1 MAGVEYY
8 STMQNEENVPDHTIK
23 STVSRNFVF
32 TFFGLFAFTLGYHA
46 LFPTLPIYL
55 ANLGSNMR
63 EIGVLVGI
71 LGVSALFSRL
81 IAGGALRKYSEKSV
95 MMFGALLFALTF
107 LAFIVFRSFWPL
119 FAVSSGYFFSAN
131 AAMLIAG
138 RVLGGKIVDTYNK
151 EKIILAFP
159 FTAMVAMVILSF
171 SRTLPLVI
179 FVGMIWGAGS
189 AFFFPTAMASALEY
203 AGSSDGTAN
212 RIMFLCLALI
222 SLINLCYFQFYVRT
236 KSNMAPTV

>member
-1 MAGVEYY
+1 MAGVGYY

-81 IAGGALRKYSEKSV
+81 IAGGACGSTRKK
-95 MMFGALLFALTF
+95 A
-107 LAFIVFRSFWPL
+107 
-119 FAVSSGYFFSAN
+119 SGYFFSAN

-138 RVLGGKIVDTYNK
+138 RVLGGK
-151 EKIILAFP
+151 
-159 FTAMVAMVILSF
+159 M
-171 SRTLPLVI
+171 
-179 FVGMIWGAGS
+179 GA
-189 AFFFPTAMASALEY
+189 
-203 AGSSDGTAN
+203 
-212 RIMFLCLALI
+212 
-222 SLINLCYFQFYVRT
+222 V
-236 KSNMAPTV
+236 